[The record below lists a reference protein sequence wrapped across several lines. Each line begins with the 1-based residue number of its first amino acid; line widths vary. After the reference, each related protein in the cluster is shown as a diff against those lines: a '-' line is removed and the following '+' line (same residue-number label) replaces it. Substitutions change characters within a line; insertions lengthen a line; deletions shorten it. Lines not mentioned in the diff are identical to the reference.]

1 MHLTGVSKYISLPT
15 SPFSNPFSLP
25 TSPFF
30 FLTAHKPIP
39 LSRCHMPA
47 PQSSDDEL
55 LFRCPSADKLHMR
68 SRTDSDVVVK
78 SEAPAD
84 AAAAAAAAAVAAVIA
99 KWDSQSGR
107 SRVGR

>member
-1 MHLTGVSKYISLPT
+1 
-15 SPFSNPFSLP
+15 
-25 TSPFF
+25 
-30 FLTAHKPIP
+30 
-39 LSRCHMPA
+39 
-47 PQSSDDEL
+47 
-55 LFRCPSADKLHMR
+55 MR